1 MEKNTQQDLFLSFL
15 KKPGLNKKNHQNL
28 LFANCANKNEMRLL
42 IFLDFSNMD

>member
-15 KKPGLNKKNHQNL
+15 KKPGLKNKIIKIYY
-28 LFANCANKNEMRLL
+28 CANKNEMRLL